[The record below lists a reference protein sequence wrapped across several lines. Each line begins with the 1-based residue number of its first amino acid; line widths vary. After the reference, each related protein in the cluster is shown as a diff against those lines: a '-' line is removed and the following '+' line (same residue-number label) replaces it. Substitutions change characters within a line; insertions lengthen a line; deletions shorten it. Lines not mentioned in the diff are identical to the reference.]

1 MKTGELTQMLSNQ
14 QTLFL
19 VSKRSSALISPPVA
33 LHAAKDSFVD
43 NVKS

>member
-1 MKTGELTQMLSNQ
+1 MKTEELTQMLSNPNTFPGFKQ
-14 QTLFL
+14 QQC
-19 VSKRSSALISPPVA
+19 SHSPLVA